1 VLPYPHNRKRALGYF
16 DRTAKTRRPPESGPS
31 VALIEAV
38 DQAKRNDARAPKA
51 IFPLLFAFAETYKP
65 A

>member
-1 VLPYPHNRKRALGYF
+1 ML
-16 DRTAKTRRPPESGPS
+16 RTQARNPSGRS

-38 DQAKRNDARAPKA
+38 DQAKRNDARAPTA
-51 IFPLLFAFAETYKP
+51 IFRLLFDFAETYKP